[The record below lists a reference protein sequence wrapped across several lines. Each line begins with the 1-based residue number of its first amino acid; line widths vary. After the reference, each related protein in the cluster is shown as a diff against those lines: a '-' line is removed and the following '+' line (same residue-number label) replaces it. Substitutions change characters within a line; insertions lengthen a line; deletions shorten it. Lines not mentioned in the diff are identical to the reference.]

1 MYTYIF
7 FIFLSLIFS
16 LLYFFVNNRNQA
28 YKKVHVLITIVLLL
42 GLVIEIIGE
51 ITSSFRYNN
60 SLLYNVLFVY
70 LETCLFMYFF
80 YLISD
85 DPKVKKRISML
96 VLFFVLFGTIFSVFF
111 QPLHLGFH
119 NYSYAVGSLTLIL
132 LAINFF
138 LDVFNL
144 TKYEEKNLLSI
155 PYFWIVTVILFFYS
169 ATFFYFTHL
178 RLLYDIEPS
187 LIRSVSLIIRFLAGL
202 MYVALGLAFYAP
214 AVFKEKY

>member
-16 LLYFFVNNRNQA
+16 LLYFFVNNRNQD
-28 YKKVHVLITIVLLL
+28 YNKVHVLMTIVLLL

-96 VLFFVLFGTIFSVFF
+96 VLFFVLFRSEERR
-111 QPLHLGFH
+111 
-119 NYSYAVGSLTLIL
+119 VG
-132 LAINFF
+132 
-138 LDVFNL
+138 
-144 TKYEEKNLLSI
+144 
-155 PYFWIVTVILFFYS
+155 
-169 ATFFYFTHL
+169 
-178 RLLYDIEPS
+178 
-187 LIRSVSLIIRFLAGL
+187 
-202 MYVALGLAFYAP
+202 
-214 AVFKEKY
+214 KE